1 MPEVAWTQPNNM
13 AVNQGPSRQHTNP
26 ELNYQSWDDFH
37 SYSDTKVLFSINV
50 LLKGQPDSEELTE
63 HDVKPDAKAELPE
76 RIRINSDRIIQFLG
90 NFHRSGRLEDE
101 PIIMFRPYKTLVLFD
116 QEIRQSVMKLKKKAD
131 SASAE
136 DPQPMP
142 STNDEEQVQLAEL
155 RCLIRFMDTH
165 LSARV
170 KFLQSPDCNSVF
182 FSDLWLLYNPGDL
195 VVNRDVLQAYQV
207 TRIET
212 KRWTVEVN
220 GEIIVEDE
228 SIAIHCVHIDFDGQ
242 FLGPVPKKF
251 VVKKWGELQRVVSL
265 QLIPLKRAEAQNE
278 QLRRDLI
285 KRGHTFVQVAGIAP
299 MNYNGHTLDKDFQVN
314 GTIVVD
320 FEEALRSKDRF
331 QDWRNTIENYPEAHT
346 LPAGC
351 DERDGGEALAYASKH
366 GNPHHDSYVDARM
379 HREFIAS
386 QHTIDKY
393 GDKIP
398 SITILS
404 RLVDQADPLTEEE
417 FLIMSHRV
425 FGYTMDTAEWG
436 EFPIV
441 LRVASGLTS
450 DVSL

>member
-1 MPEVAWTQPNNM
+1 M
-13 AVNQGPSRQHTNP
+13 ASNERPSRQHTDP
-26 ELNYQSWDDFH
+26 KLNYQNWENFH
-37 SYSDTKVLFSINV
+37 SSSDTKALFSIDV
-50 LLKGQPDSEELTE
+50 LLKDQPESEESTE
-63 HDVKPDAKAELPE
+63 NDVKSFTKAELPE
-76 RIRINSDRIIQFLG
+76 RIRINSNRIIQFLG
-90 NFHRSGRLEDE
+90 NFHRSSHLEDE

-116 QEIRQSVMKLKKKAD
+116 QEIRQSVIELEKKAG

-142 STNDEEQVQLAEL
+142 STDDEDQVQLGQL

-170 KFLQSPDCNSVF
+170 KFLQDPECNSVF

-195 VVNRDVLQAYQV
+195 VVDRDVLKAYQV

-251 VVKKWGELQRVVSL
+251 VMKKWGELQRVASL

-285 KRGHTFVQVAGIAP
+285 TRGHTFVQVAGIAP
-299 MNYNGHTLDKDFQVN
+299 MNYSGHTLDKDLQVN

-320 FEEALRSKDRF
+320 FEEALRDKDRF
-331 QDWRNTIENYPEAHT
+331 QDWRTTIESYAEAHT
-346 LPAGC
+346 LSAGC
-351 DERDGGEALAYASKH
+351 DERDDGEALAYASKH
-366 GNPHHDSYVDARM
+366 GSPHHDAYVDARR
-379 HREFIAS
+379 HRKFIAS

-404 RLVDQADPLTEEE
+404 RLLDQADPITEEE
-417 FLIMSHRV
+417 FSIMSHRV
-425 FGYTMDTAEWG
+425 FGYTMDTSEWG
-436 EFPIV
+436 EFSIPII
-441 LRVASGLTS
+441 
-450 DVSL
+450 